1 MNTITS
7 KDGKKT
13 ITVEEFDRLFDEGS
27 DEIDDYLD
35 LSRARIVK
43 PEPKRVNVDF
53 PPHIVRGLDRE
64 ANRIGISRQALI
76 KSVMANY
83 LDEQADHKDS

>member
-1 MNTITS
+1 MV
-7 KDGKKT
+7 KDKKS
-13 ITVEEFDRLFDEGS
+13 ITVEEFDRLFDEGKE
-27 DEIDDYLD
+27 DITQYLD

-43 PEPKRVNVDF
+43 PEPRRVNVDF
-53 PPHIVRGLDRE
+53 PPHIVRSLDRE

-83 LDEQADHKDS
+83 LDEQADHKES